1 MATDKKKIHIT
12 FAPGAFD
19 NFDGTQEELDGLIAE
34 IQRMAESGELE
45 EMSVPLDNDDILD
58 SVSEEDRE
66 QIMQALVNMTEGV
79 KRKLQ

>member
-1 MATDKKKIHIT
+1 MSDDKKVTIT

-19 NFDGTQEELDGLIAE
+19 SFDGTQEELDALMAE
-34 IQRMAESGELE
+34 IERMAESGELE
-45 EMSVPLDNDDILD
+45 ELSIPLDSDDILD
-58 SVSEEDRE
+58 SVTEEDRE

>member
-1 MATDKKKIHIT
+1 MSDDKKIHIT

-34 IQRMAESGELE
+34 IQRMAESGELD
-45 EMSVPLDNDDILD
+45 EMSVPLDSDDILD

>member
-1 MATDKKKIHIT
+1 MSDDKKIHIT

-34 IQRMAESGELE
+34 IERMAESGELE
-45 EMSVPLDNDDILD
+45 ELSIPLDSDDILD
-58 SVSEEDRE
+58 AVSDEDRE

>member
-1 MATDKKKIHIT
+1 MTDSKKKVHIT

-34 IQRMAESGELE
+34 IQRMAESGELD
-45 EMSVPLDNDDILD
+45 EMSVPLDSDDILD

>member
-1 MATDKKKIHIT
+1 MSEDSKKIHIT

-34 IQRMAESGELE
+34 IQRMAESGELD
-45 EMSVPLDNDDILD
+45 EMSVPLDSDDILD

>member
-1 MATDKKKIHIT
+1 MSDKKKIHVE

-45 EMSVPLDNDDILD
+45 ENSIALDSDDILD
-58 SVSEEDRE
+58 TVSEEDRE
-66 QIMQALVNMTEGV
+66 QILQALANMTEGI
-79 KRKLQ
+79 KRRLQ

>member
-1 MATDKKKIHIT
+1 MSDNKKIHIT

-19 NFDGTQEELDGLIAE
+19 NFDGTQEELNGLIAE

-45 EMSVPLDNDDILD
+45 EMSIPLDSDDILD

-79 KRKLQ
+79 KRRLQ

>member
-1 MATDKKKIHIT
+1 MSDDKKKISIT

-45 EMSVPLDNDDILD
+45 ENSIDLDSDDILD
-58 SVSEEDRE
+58 TVTEEDRE
-66 QIMQALVNMTEGV
+66 QIMQALANMTESV

>member
-1 MATDKKKIHIT
+1 MSTDKKKIHIT

>member
-1 MATDKKKIHIT
+1 MATDKKIHIT

-34 IQRMAESGELE
+34 IQRMAESGELD
-45 EMSVPLDNDDILD
+45 EMSVPLDSDDILD

>member
-1 MATDKKKIHIT
+1 MSTDKKKIHIT

-34 IQRMAESGELE
+34 IQRMAESGELD
-45 EMSVPLDNDDILD
+45 EMSVPLDSDDILD

>member
-1 MATDKKKIHIT
+1 MSDDKKKIHIT

-34 IQRMAESGELE
+34 IQRIAESGELD
-45 EMSVPLDNDDILD
+45 EMSVPLDSDDILD

>member
-1 MATDKKKIHIT
+1 MSDDKKIHIT

-45 EMSVPLDNDDILD
+45 ENSIALDSDDILD
-58 SVSEEDRE
+58 TVSEEDRE

-79 KRKLQ
+79 KRRLQ